1 MAPISYQGKFSALS
15 SRLVVP
21 IPTVHLQDFEG
32 GLRIRPR
39 ARPVEIAS
47 VNRTT
52 SANQAHKDHVA
63 GTERGE

>member
-15 SRLVVP
+15 SRLVVS

-52 SANQAHKDHVA
+52 SANQAHKDRVA
-63 GTERGE
+63 GTEHGE